1 MPNGNAKNEPIRE
14 NESVGVNGACSQTQ
28 ERAPPRVIIAAAEY
42 VFLTAIWRLFIRK
55 WSNFFFCLFMTDDT
69 TSPAA
74 VHDRRADWVVLLVS
88 ASALMCLAC
97 QRRGSLLIL
106 SKSWVCVFCIRPAS
120 VCVCQSGG
128 LSRLC
133 ERGSK
138 SPCNY
143 NLNSPDI
150 LPSLPRCVCVLC
162 VLVCVYIRVR
172 AEGLLSCG
180 AETAGCSSLINEKP
194 HNYR

>member
-1 MPNGNAKNEPIRE
+1 MRAW
-14 NESVGVNGACSQTQ
+14 
-28 ERAPPRVIIAAAEY
+28 ERTGRALKHRSAHRLEWLSRRQSTY
-42 VFLTAIWRLFIRK
+42 FWQQSDVFLYESEVI
-55 WSNFFFCLFMTDDT
+55 FFFCLFMTDDT